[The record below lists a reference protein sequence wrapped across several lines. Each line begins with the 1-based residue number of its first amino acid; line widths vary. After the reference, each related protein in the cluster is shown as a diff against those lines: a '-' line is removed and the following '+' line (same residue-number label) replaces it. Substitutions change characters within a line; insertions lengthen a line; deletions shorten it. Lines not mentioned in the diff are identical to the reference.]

1 MPDPATSTSRE
12 ASEIRQR
19 LKELEAERKQLHQRL
34 HEIQAT
40 CTTSAT
46 VTATSSP
53 QDKIHLFRSLFR
65 GRADVFPR
73 RWQNAKTGK
82 KGFSP
87 VCQNEWVPG
96 VCQKPKVKCSGCPH
110 QAFVP
115 VDDDIIAQHLRGT
128 PGSGSDRS
136 DEFVIGIYPIL
147 PDNSCWFLAVDFDG
161 KTWES
166 DAKSYLDS
174 CRAHQIEAAL
184 ERSRSGNGGH
194 VWIFFSEPIP
204 SSTARQLGTLLMTAA
219 LDRRPE
225 IGFASYDRI
234 FPNQDTLPAGG
245 FGNLIAL
252 PLQGLPRRAGNTVFV
267 DDDVEPFDD
276 QWAYLSSLGRTSLKR
291 AEELVDDAVGKGDL
305 LRIRLPIDD
314 DDALDPWELP
324 PSRKPRKIDVTG
336 PLPSALKITIAD
348 QVYVE
353 RADLPSAMVANLVRV
368 AAFQNPEFYR
378 AQAMRLPTHGKPR
391 IISCAELHAHHI
403 ALPRGC
409 LDEAIDLLAAHDIKA
424 DLDDKRDAGKVIDAE
439 FTGVLRPQQI
449 KAVDAI
455 ATHDFGVLAATTA
468 FGKTIVAAALIAR
481 RKVNTLILVHRREL
495 LEQWVERLKGHSCRS
510 TIERSA

>member
-12 ASEIRQR
+12 ASKIRQR

-53 QDKIHLFRSLFR
+53 QNKIHLFRSLFR

-87 VCQNEWVPG
+87 ACQNEWVPG

-166 DAKSYLDS
+166 DAKSYLGS

-204 SSTARQLGTLLMTAA
+204 SSTARQLGRLY
-219 LDRRPE
+219 RP
-225 IGFASYDRI
+225 
-234 FPNQDTLPAGG
+234 
-245 FGNLIAL
+245 
-252 PLQGLPRRAGNTVFV
+252 
-267 DDDVEPFDD
+267 
-276 QWAYLSSLGRTSLKR
+276 
-291 AEELVDDAVGKGDL
+291 
-305 LRIRLPIDD
+305 
-314 DDALDPWELP
+314 
-324 PSRKPRKIDVTG
+324 
-336 PLPSALKITIAD
+336 
-348 QVYVE
+348 
-353 RADLPSAMVANLVRV
+353 
-368 AAFQNPEFYR
+368 
-378 AQAMRLPTHGKPR
+378 H
-391 IISCAELHAHHI
+391 
-403 ALPRGC
+403 
-409 LDEAIDLLAAHDIKA
+409 
-424 DLDDKRDAGKVIDAE
+424 
-439 FTGVLRPQQI
+439 
-449 KAVDAI
+449 
-455 ATHDFGVLAATTA
+455 
-468 FGKTIVAAALIAR
+468 
-481 RKVNTLILVHRREL
+481 
-495 LEQWVERLKGHSCRS
+495 
-510 TIERSA
+510 